1 MDHLILKINLTG
13 PLYNQSKSSE
23 TREVVLTNLNA
34 ETKYLHQV
42 FNCFIGAENFDKAI
56 KTPQCKPNSG

>member
-1 MDHLILKINLTG
+1 MDHLILEISFTG
-13 PLYNQSKSSE
+13 LQYNQNQSSE

-42 FNCFIGAENFDKAI
+42 FNCFIGAENFDRAI